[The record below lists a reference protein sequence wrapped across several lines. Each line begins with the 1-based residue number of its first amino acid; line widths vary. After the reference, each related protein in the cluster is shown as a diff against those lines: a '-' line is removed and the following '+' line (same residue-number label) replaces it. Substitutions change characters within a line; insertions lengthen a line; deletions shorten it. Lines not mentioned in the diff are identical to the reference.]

1 MLRTSL
7 ASITLAFSVC
17 AMASGQG
24 ILGRNT
30 GDGAPA
36 ANPPGRTLFGR
47 APAAPAAVAAP
58 SGPAI
63 SAPAPPQVN
72 PGAGPAAPED
82 PRTFQSGAVL
92 PEPAM
97 LDEAVQP
104 TFNLPTEP
112 IEPYLLQRH
121 NGPFMVLAKTFRGP
135 DAARYAQA
143 LAMELRSQYNLPAY
157 VWYLRFQPGR
167 SNIRNVPPTAP
178 DYVRSGE
185 TVAAPERHR
194 AYDEAAVL
202 VGDCK
207 TIDESEDV
215 LHQVKKLHSAVLD
228 GTPSI
233 WNWKWRKG
241 LNRAMLTTNP
251 LRASQ
256 ELMPSKDS
264 GGHTIAHGYPGGGG
278 VGGPTIAMQDGQ
290 AVDPYVLTAG
300 LENVH
305 KEDKLIKQMNDP
317 KVSGLSL
324 YNCPGPYA
332 LQVAEF
338 LGRSTTDQNDSR
350 FLSNEFLAKSPLQG
364 AAEDAERL
372 AESLAKCQSL
382 PKGYRPFVFHDRH
395 ASRVLI
401 GPIHRPDDPNL
412 VKVVE
417 HLNLQVSNEL
427 VNRGFTQ
434 LPLTPA
440 NQLTPVPQ
448 P

>member
-1 MLRTSL
+1 MLRTPI
-7 ASITLAFSVC
+7 ASIALVLSVC
-17 AMASGQG
+17 AFAAGQA
-24 ILGRNT
+24 IPGR
-30 GDGAPA
+30 DPGAGATTP
-36 ANPPGRTLFGR
+36 NPPGRTLFSR
-47 APAAPAAVAAP
+47 APGAPAGVAQP
-58 SGPAI
+58 NGPGVA
-63 SAPAPPQVN
+63 SPAPQPNVPLAN
-72 PGAGPAAPED
+72 PVADNTTPEG

-92 PEPAM
+92 PEPA
-97 LDEAVQP
+97 LSDSEVQP
-104 TFNLPTEP
+104 TIHLPTEP

-143 LAMELRSQYNLPAY
+143 LAMELRSQHQLPAY

-167 SNIRNVPPTAP
+167 SNIRNVPPTSP

-185 TVAAPERHR
+185 TVAAPERYR
-194 AYDEAAVL
+194 AHDEAAVL
-202 VGDCK
+202 VGDCQ
-207 TIDESEDV
+207 TIDESEEI
-215 LHQVKKLHSAVLD
+215 LHQVKKIHSVVLD
-228 GTPSI
+228 GTPSM

-256 ELMPSKDS
+256 ELFPSKDS
-264 GGHTIAHGYPGGGG
+264 SGQTIAHGHPGGG
-278 VGGPTIAMQDGQ
+278 PTVALQGGQ

-300 LENVH
+300 LQDVP

-317 KVSGLSL
+317 KASGFSL

-338 LGRSTTDQNDSR
+338 LGRSTTDQNDAR
-350 FLSNEFLAKSPLQG
+350 FLSKDFLEMSPLKG
-364 AAEDAERL
+364 AADEAERL
-372 AESLAKCQSL
+372 ADSLTKCQSL
-382 PKGYRPFVFHDRH
+382 PKGLRPFVFHDRH

-427 VNRGFTQ
+427 VRRGFTQ

-440 NQLTPVPQ
+440 NQLTPVPT